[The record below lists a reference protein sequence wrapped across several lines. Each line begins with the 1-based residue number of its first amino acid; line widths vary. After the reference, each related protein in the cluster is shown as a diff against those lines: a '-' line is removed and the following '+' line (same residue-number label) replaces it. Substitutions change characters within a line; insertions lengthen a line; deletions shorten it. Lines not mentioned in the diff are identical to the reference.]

1 MVVTLLRAQGHTD
14 ADLAR
19 LLCNGVCQDSIDSNR
34 SKQKC
39 GDRKNPQEKTC

>member
-1 MVVTLLRAQGHTD
+1 MIVTLLCAQGHTD
-14 ADLAR
+14 ADHVR
-19 LLCNGVCQDSIDSNR
+19 LLRNGVCQDSIDSNR